1 MNLEDTKKNEV
12 ISIVKRWLEEEGY
25 SLTIEKQEN
34 VDTAFKIQKA
44 NLKITIEF
52 HNDSKD
58 SLIIGGQVHFD
69 PNEQVMLRYTTT
81 KREILFDLE
90 IIFSILHLDISLKP
104 NFKKEEFT
112 IEDIQLFRTIY
123 FDGLTKQFFYDE
135 LTSVFNALKLLIMR
149 FNLLGRQGG

>member
-12 ISIVKRWLEEEGY
+12 IAIVKRWLEEEGY
-25 SLTIEKQEN
+25 SLTIGKQEN
-34 VDTAFKIQKA
+34 VDTVFEIQKA
-44 NLKITIEF
+44 NFKITIGF
-52 HNDSKD
+52 HNESKD
-58 SLIIGGQVHFD
+58 SLIIGEKVHFD

-81 KREILFDLE
+81 KRDILFDLE
-90 IIFSILHLDISLKP
+90 IIFTILHLDISFKP

-112 IEDIQLFRTIY
+112 IEDIQLFIILY

-135 LTSVFNALKLLIMR
+135 LTSVFNALKLLIMK